1 MSSPPPASPIRV
13 LVVDDELSM
22 RTVLRLYLQNES
34 WEVVTASDGAE
45 GLERFQQE
53 RFDLVLTD
61 RAMLGL
67 DGEAMAREIKLLSP
81 HTPIIL
87 LSGSQFGL
95 ADATPFR
102 GFLTKPFT
110 RAQLRAT
117 IAEAL
122 SVTDS
127 PSPAPRGSSNQ
138 CAVVPIR
145 AGT

>member
-1 MSSPPPASPIRV
+1 MEDEPA
-13 LVVDDELSM
+13 M
-22 RTVLRLYLQNES
+22 RTVLRLSLQNEG

-45 GLERFQQE
+45 GLQRFQQE

-67 DGEAMAREIKLLSP
+67 DGEAMARAIKLLSP

-87 LSGSQFGL
+87 LSGSQFGM
-95 ADATPFR
+95 ADAALFR
-102 GFLTKPFT
+102 GFLPKPFT
-110 RAQLRAT
+110 RAQLRAA

-122 SVTDS
+122 SATDS